1 MIRSSAR
8 RWLALP
14 LLALL
19 AGTAGCGVFGE
30 EEQRTLTARFD
41 RTVGLY
47 EQSDVRILGV
57 KVGTVTEIEPD
68 GDDVRVTM
76 QYAAK
81 YDVPADAQ
89 AVIIAPSVVSDRYV
103 QLTPVYEGGAV
114 LEDGATLALD
124 RTKVPVE
131 LDEIYDAFNE
141 LNLALG
147 PEGANKDGALSDLIA
162 VGADNLDGNGEL
174 LGSTLEDFSKG
185 LTALSDS
192 RGELFGTVAN
202 LAEFSNTLVRSD
214 DTVRLFNRDL
224 ADVASQLE
232 GEREDLATATANLS
246 VALGEVA
253 SFVRE
258 NEEDLTGN
266 IADLSEAT
274 RFLVNQKQALE
285 EFLSVAPTALSNL
298 QLAYNPS
305 SGTLDTRDNN
315 FAQAEEN
322 PAEFLCGLLDAAGQ
336 PAETCTEVTE
346 ALGGLP
352 LPPGSAGGPTMGPA
366 TGLSPQGAPVRAP
379 RDMTLGGILDG
390 GR

>member
-81 YDVPADAQ
+81 YDIPADAQ
-89 AVIIAPSVVSDRYV
+89 AVIFAPSVVSDRYV

-114 LEDGATLALD
+114 LEDGATLGLD

-147 PEGANKDGALSDLIA
+147 PEGANQDGALSDLIA

-285 EFLSVAPTALSNL
+285 EFLSAAPTALSNL
-298 QLAYNPS
+298 QLAYNPG

-336 PAETCTEVTE
+336 AAETCTEVTK

-352 LPPGSAGGPTMGPA
+352 LPPGSAGGPTVGPA
-366 TGLSPQGAPVRAP
+366 TGVSPQGAPVRAP